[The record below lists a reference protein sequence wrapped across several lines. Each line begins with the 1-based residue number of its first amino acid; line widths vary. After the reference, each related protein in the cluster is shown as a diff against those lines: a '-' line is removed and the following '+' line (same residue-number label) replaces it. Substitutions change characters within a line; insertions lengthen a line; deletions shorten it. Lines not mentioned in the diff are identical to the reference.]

1 MYLHALVLCN
11 MIVTEQHHTTWMEA
25 LNHETS
31 NLSNHYIPGTFVWA
45 CN

>member
-1 MYLHALVLCN
+1 MYLHAFSLCY

-25 LNHETS
+25 LQHEAS
-31 NLSNHYIPGTFVWA
+31 NLSNQDISGTFVWA